1 MLIGDA
7 RVSKA
12 DGSQPLA
19 LQRAAR
25 HTAGRLTAPPGGAF
39 PQNHVNPG
47 VFLRLNMHYLQVVLI
62 KYIQAAGL

>member
-19 LQRAAR
+19 LQRDALR
-25 HTAGRLTAPPGGAF
+25 GSSDGPRGRAF
-39 PQNHVNPG
+39 PQNPVNPG
-47 VFLRLNMHYLQVVLI
+47 FFLRLNTHYLQVVLI
-62 KYIQAAGL
+62 KYVQAAGL